1 MSTKLPYKSS
11 SAPGNSYVLSEYLG
25 FKWITS
31 SIFSFFFKNRDR
43 KRLNVNI
50 TNMVQPL
57 IYWAR
62 GSESWSIPELVFEC
76 LYRWKTWSQ
85 VLWIIRWSFQQ
96 STLTNAYMWGKSTG
110 LRWASNQQAS
120 RTGRLFISNLRRN
133 QQGLEHSPALL
144 PILKLKTIVSV
155 NKLRNYLG
163 TLVPF
168 IFE

>member
-62 GSESWSIPELVFEC
+62 GSES
-76 LYRWKTWSQ
+76 
-85 VLWIIRWSFQQ
+85 
-96 STLTNAYMWGKSTG
+96 
-110 LRWASNQQAS
+110 
-120 RTGRLFISNLRRN
+120 
-133 QQGLEHSPALL
+133 
-144 PILKLKTIVSV
+144 
-155 NKLRNYLG
+155 
-163 TLVPF
+163 
-168 IFE
+168 